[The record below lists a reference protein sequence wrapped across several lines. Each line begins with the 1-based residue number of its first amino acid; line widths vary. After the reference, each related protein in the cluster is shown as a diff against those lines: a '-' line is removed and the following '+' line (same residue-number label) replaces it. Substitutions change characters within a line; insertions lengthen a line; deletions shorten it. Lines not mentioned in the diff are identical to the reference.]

1 MSSEPLELF
10 SQTRDGEVMPVE
22 RVAFTLAEGIHPFE
36 RDYREAI
43 DANWAREVAA
53 NPRLFNGRMILPAEA
68 RIESGVLAGV
78 SHEIDF
84 ATFLFWRKQA
94 VSGGSCHIFAYAV
107 PVASD
112 GALIAVKMGPH
123 TANPGRIYFAAG
135 SFEVIDY
142 PGGQMDF
149 DSNTRREVLEE
160 TGIDLAGTRHDTGL
174 HLLRAGASVLLFRR
188 HYIDREAEA
197 IAEDIRAHVARDPDP
212 EIEGPVILRD
222 DIVPEPTVRHM
233 PPLVA
238 WHFGAQASRADSR
251 R

>member
-1 MSSEPLELF
+1 MSFEPLELF
-10 SQTRDGEVMPVE
+10 SQTKDGEVLPIE
-22 RVAFTLAEGIHPFE
+22 HVALTLADGAHPFE
-36 RDYREAI
+36 RDNRQAI
-43 DANWAREVAA
+43 AENWAREVAD
-53 NPRLFNGRMILPAEA
+53 NPRLFNGRMVLPSAV
-68 RIESGVLAGV
+68 RIVDGALSGV

-94 VSGGSCHIFAYAV
+94 ISSGSCHIFAYAV

-135 SFEVIDY
+135 SFEAIDY

-149 DSNTRREVLEE
+149 DVNTRREVLEE
-160 TGIDLAGTRHDTGL
+160 TGIDLAGTRRDAGL

-188 HYIDREAEA
+188 HYLEREAEA
-197 IAEDIRAHVARDPDP
+197 IAADIRAHVARDPDP
-212 EIEGPVILRD
+212 EIEGPVILREGD
-222 DIVPEPTVRHM
+222 VPEPTVRHM

-238 WHFGAQASRADSR
+238 WHFGQQASRTDPR